1 VSTRLAAAVVVV
13 AAGLGLPG
21 CATDPSQGYSSQSVY
36 TEGIETIAIPIFQND
51 TYFRDVQFDLTDA
64 IIKEVEARTPYRV
77 ASQKTADSILIG
89 QIRKVELDQISKSR
103 FTGLGEEVL
112 YGVTIDFQWM
122 DLRTDQ
128 TLVEQRSFTSYGLFV
143 PSNPTGERKELGRF
157 SAVQQLASDVV
168 DELQSAW

>member
-1 VSTRLAAAVVVV
+1 MRTTIPTAVLVAAVLVS
-13 AAGLGLPG
+13 AG
-21 CATDPSQGYSSQSVY
+21 CATDPSAGYSSESVY
-36 TEGIETIAIPIFQND
+36 SDSIQTIAVPIFEND

-64 IIKEVEARTPYRV
+64 IIKELESRTPYRL
-77 ASQKTADSILIG
+77 ASQAKADSILIG
-89 QIRKVELDQISKSR
+89 HIRKVELDQISKSR

-143 PSNPTGERKELGRF
+143 PSTPTGERKEIGRF